1 MKKFDR
7 FDFEQQI
14 MNCWNV
20 TSDIRTVTEYLLDA
34 PLEDGRE
41 DKIANMLMG
50 IEALYNAKFNKLFL
64 QFEDLVHEHA
74 RHLDRDYKAVDEFNA
89 DQIRKFHEAQQELQ
103 DMITKDLDV
112 RAKAHERANP
122 LAGVEDIAGLTEQL
136 KKYHGAQKGLPL

>member
-50 IEALYNAKFNKLFL
+50 IEALYNAKFDKLFL

-89 DQIRKFHEAQQELQ
+89 EQIRKFHEAQQELQ